1 MAMTGGTAKLVASGT
16 PSGWP
21 DSIKLYVYYKE
32 KTQDV
37 ANNQTILSLG
47 VYVTTPSGWSIGKW
61 DDFNGSY
68 VGTAT
73 SGGDCKTFTGIVPSG
88 TMGTR
93 WLAENLDVTVKHN
106 DDGTK
111 KATIYWKWGVNSPW
125 GKITNP
131 SGAFTV
137 DLTTIP
143 RASAITSAAEVTI
156 GNYCSV
162 KWTPHSSSF
171 RYKLEFKLG
180 SWKYTTGVIHPN
192 TTSAYTYSGYNIP
205 ADVASQITASS
216 TGTMT
221 VTLYTYSDSGGTKQ
235 VGSADSETFKVYVP
249 RVLPS
254 VSMTVAPVS
263 ALPSAFSGVYIQG
276 KTKIR
281 ATITAS
287 GQLGAG
293 IKTLWVKV
301 EGKDYSQSDGFTSGI
316 LSGYGGITVTG
327 YATDTRGTTGS
338 LPVTINVLPYS
349 KPLIVPVTGEKE
361 VVAARCDA
369 YGELSDS
376 GTYLLIKAKRSYSSV
391 GNRNKCAI
399 QYRYKLLSAASYSA
413 WATILAKTTLDS
425 DEIITT
431 PLLDGTLS
439 VKSTYEVQVRVV
451 DDIGESSYTTIK
463 IPTDK
468 VFCHRGWNSI
478 AYGGYIEEDDTFA
491 ITGDMKFKVKN
502 EVWVDLGLSGSVA
515 SSESNC
521 GRGPAGTGCWYR
533 VVNGNHVQ
541 VAFNCSLG
549 YTGSALQ
556 INLASIP
563 AEYRPQRNV
572 YSICATGGRAV
583 ARILVNNSGNVL
595 LDWIQVLSAAEA
607 TTSSTVAW
615 IDGYI
620 DYYL

>member
-1 MAMTGGTAKLVASGT
+1 MAMTGGISKLVASGT

-21 DSIKLYVYYKE
+21 DSIKLYIYYKE
-32 KTQDV
+32 KTQSV
-37 ANNQTILSLG
+37 ADNATVLSLG

-73 SGGDCKTFTGIVPSG
+73 SGGDCKTFTGTVPSG

-143 RASAITSAAEVTI
+143 RASTIYSAWDMRLGTNCGI
-156 GNYCSV
+156 
-162 KWTPHSSSF
+162 KWAPHSASF
-171 RYKLEFKLG
+171 RYKLEFKMG
-180 SWKYTTGVIHPN
+180 SWKGTTGVIHPN
-192 TTSAYTYSGYNIP
+192 TTAMYTYTEYVVP
-205 ADVASQITASS
+205 LDVAKQIPSS
-216 TGTMT
+216 DKGTMT
-221 VTLYTYSDSGGTKQ
+221 VTLYTYSDSAGAKQ
-235 VGSADSETFKVYVP
+235 VGSADTETLTVTVP
-249 RVLPS
+249 DVPPTVTMTLSPVGSLP
-254 VSMTVAPVS
+254 A
-263 ALPSAFSGVYIQG
+263 AFSGMYIQG
-276 KTKIR
+276 KTRAKASITATGQYG
-281 ATITAS
+281 ATI
-287 GQLGAG
+287 
-293 IKTLWVKV
+293 KTYSVKA
-301 EGKDYSQSDGFTSGI
+301 EGKNYGQGEDYTSDY
-316 LSGYGGITVTG
+316 LSKYGNLTITG
-327 YATDTRGTTGS
+327 YATDSRNDSGS
-338 LPVTINVLPYS
+338 KDADIYVHPYTKPILSDVTVGRCNS
-349 KPLIVPVTGEKE
+349 SGEM
-361 VVAARCDA
+361 
-369 YGELSDS
+369 SDS
-376 GTYLLIKAKRSYSSV
+376 GTYLLIKAKRNYSSV
-391 GNRNKCAI
+391 EGKNKCAI
-399 QYRYKLLSAASYSA
+399 QYRYKTLSATAYSA
-413 WATILAKTTLDS
+413 WATILAKDS
-425 DEIITT
+425 LSVDEVITT

-439 VKSTYEVQVRVV
+439 VKATYEVQVRAI
-451 DDIGESSYTTIK
+451 DDIGEYSYTTIK

-478 AYGGYIEEDDTFA
+478 AYGGYIEEDNTFA

-502 EVWVDLGLSGSVA
+502 EVWEDLGLSGSVA
-515 SSESNC
+515 PSESNC

-572 YSICATGGRAV
+572 YSICATGGRAA

-607 TTSSTVAW
+607 TTASTVAW